1 MNGMPYFGG
10 APLAAA
16 PVYASTLSPPPTYST
31 VSYGPAIVV
40 GEASKPSQAPVSAP
54 KKSAID
60 ELLYKG
66 LVASQV
72 FTFCAYAVVSA
83 GAGESSSV
91 RMRGCRVDW

>member
-1 MNGMPYFGG
+1 MQYDMNGMPYFGG
-10 APLAAA
+10 APLA
-16 PVYASTLSPPPTYST
+16 LPPPTYST

-60 ELLYKG
+60 NLLYKG

-83 GAGESSSV
+83 GAG
-91 RMRGCRVDW
+91 